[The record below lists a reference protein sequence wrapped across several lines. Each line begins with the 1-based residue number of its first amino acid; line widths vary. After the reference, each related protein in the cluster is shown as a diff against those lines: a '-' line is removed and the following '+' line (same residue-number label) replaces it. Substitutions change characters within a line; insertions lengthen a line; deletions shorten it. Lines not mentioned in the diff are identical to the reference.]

1 MSKAS
6 EPQQTPY
13 LIPQGV
19 YPTYMPKAEDEIDLF
34 ELLGTLWKKKWV
46 ILFATLLT
54 TGLAVVYAFTA
65 KEQWT
70 AKTYI
75 QAPRIAELGSYL
87 KFRQAYAR
95 ILNQSL
101 DTGALARG
109 LFSDLIL
116 LAESPDTKASF
127 LSHTEYY
134 KKETADL
141 SSETDKKIWL
151 DNQINK
157 SIVITPPDEKKGSNY
172 YTVEFSADSAKNA
185 YQLLQAYLKDVNG
198 QAVALNL
205 SEFDQNINALLV
217 NLKKEV
223 QDIDFKKKAD
233 KLDQIAFIQRDLTT
247 AEQAGITDY
256 RSSKNGFDNA
266 QSSYKFLLGEK
277 LLSAE
282 LKATKDAPII
292 YPFRY
297 YEVKRQIDEL
307 EGMLRDNIQAQAF
320 RYQMAPIEPLKKD
333 KPKKKLGLVLGALLG
348 AMMGVAGV
356 LVHSVIINR
365 KKTK

>member
-13 LIPQGV
+13 LIPQGA
-19 YPTYMPKAEDEIDLF
+19 YPVYMPKAEDEIDLF

-46 ILFATLLT
+46 ILFVTLLT
-54 TGLAVVYAFTA
+54 TGLAAIYAFTA

-95 ILNQSL
+95 ILNQPL
-101 DTGALARG
+101 DTSTLANG

-116 LAESPDTKASF
+116 LAESPDTKTTF
-127 LSHTEYY
+127 LARSEYY
-134 KKETADL
+134 KKETAGL
-141 SSETDKKIWL
+141 SSEVDKKLWL
-151 DNQINK
+151 DKQVN
-157 SIVITPPDEKKGSNY
+157 SALTITPPDEKKNVSY
-172 YTVEFSADSAKNA
+172 YTVQASADSASAA
-185 YQLLQAYLKDVNG
+185 YQLLQEYLNNVNN
-198 QAVALNL
+198 QAVTLNL
-205 SEFDQNINALLV
+205 DEFDQNINTLLV
-217 NLKKEV
+217 SLKKEIN
-223 QDIDFKKKAD
+223 DIDFQKKAE
-233 KLDQIAFIQRDLTT
+233 KLDQIAYIQRDLTT

-256 RSSKNGFDNA
+256 RASKNGFDNA

-292 YPFRY
+292 YPFRF
-297 YEVKRQIDEL
+297 YEIKRQIEEL
-307 EGMLRDNIQAQAF
+307 EGILRDNIQAQAF
-320 RYQMAPIEPLKKD
+320 RYQMIPAEPLKKD
-333 KPKKKLGLVLGALLG
+333 KPKKALILVISVLLG
-348 AMMGVAGV
+348 GMLGSAVV
-356 LVHSVIINR
+356 LVGAVIKKR
-365 KKTK
+365 KAN